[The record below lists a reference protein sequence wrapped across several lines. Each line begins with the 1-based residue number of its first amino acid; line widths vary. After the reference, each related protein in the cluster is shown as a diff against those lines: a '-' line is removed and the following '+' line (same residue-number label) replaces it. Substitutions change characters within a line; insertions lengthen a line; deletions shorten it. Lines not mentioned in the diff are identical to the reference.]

1 MIPKVARPFISIH
14 APARGATLS
23 CLWRFTS
30 YTDFNPRSREGS
42 DNFRQSGKTR
52 NSISIHAPARGATAG
67 ERGARKMPQFQST
80 LPRGER
86 QPCNGKTGDAHEF
99 QSTLPRG
106 ERPAGYNPPEPVPC
120 ISIHAPARGATLHD
134 VCKADFY
141 TFQSTLPRGERPFS
155 PSLSFNI
162 FFNFNPRSREG
173 SDLAGVALL
182 VIVNQFQSTLPRGE
196 RPGKQVLPADRT
208 IISIHAPARGA
219 TTAGLSSCLLP
230 AGFQSTLPRG
240 ERLARKLRRA

>member
-106 ERPAGYNPPEPVPC
+106 ERPDFLNASKTQDS
-120 ISIHAPARGATLHD
+120 ISIHAPARGATSWR
-134 VCKADFY
+134 VCRKAVSEND
-141 TFQSTLPRGERPFS
+141 
-155 PSLSFNI
+155 
-162 FFNFNPRSREG
+162 FNPRSREG
-173 SDLAGVALL
+173 SDDTS
-182 VIVNQFQSTLPRGE
+182 F
-196 RPGKQVLPADRT
+196 
-208 IISIHAPARGA
+208 
-219 TTAGLSSCLLP
+219 
-230 AGFQSTLPRG
+230 
-240 ERLARKLRRA
+240 